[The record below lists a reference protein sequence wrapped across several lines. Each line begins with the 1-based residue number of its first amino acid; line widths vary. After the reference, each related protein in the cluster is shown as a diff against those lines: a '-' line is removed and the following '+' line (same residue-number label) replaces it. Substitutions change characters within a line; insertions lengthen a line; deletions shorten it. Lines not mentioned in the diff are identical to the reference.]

1 MPKVHGFPPTTIA
14 FSHDSTLVVSG
25 SADNTVH
32 ILQLPEKFNPGTV
45 NIIFTFL
52 LIFLVIYLIIIFTL
66 GIIQLFLILIGILI
80 AFVAVFY
87 QFYLIE

>member
-1 MPKVHGFPPTTIA
+1 LGFGASDHSIGICDSQTLRVLLHVPKVHGFPPTTIA

-45 NIIFTFL
+45 KIIFTCL
-52 LIFLVIYLIIIFTL
+52 
-66 GIIQLFLILIGILI
+66 
-80 AFVAVFY
+80 
-87 QFYLIE
+87 QFS